1 MRAHFEGRFRGLPK
15 LAHAEEGQALI
26 MTAVALLSLIGFLAL
41 ATDVGVLY
49 RSRTNLQK
57 VADAAAVAGASEIAS
72 GNWLAAAQAS
82 ALQNGVDCTASG
94 INCNIVIG
102 TTAHPSAVSVY
113 ITQSQSTFFLPV
125 FGKSTVPVGARAA
138 AGIVNGQVCMN
149 TLDTANGPNPAP
161 QGYGITING
170 GGSGTGLTAVK
181 CNLYD
186 NAGLAL
192 NGSAQLI
199 TDAGTGVAAGSVKGN
214 GTASPNPVTG
224 LYPVPDPLSGYWP
237 APTCGTSKGT
247 LTVST
252 GSVSPGCYKD
262 FNVSGAAALQPGLY
276 IIQGNLNLTSTQAAT
291 GVTFYVD
298 SANGGTLACQPSK
311 CAFTT
316 PASSPGWGTGDTGTC
331 SSSGCNGLL
340 LWDTETTNNPK
351 NITIGSTSLTGV
363 IYAPNVNLVIG
374 GSNPLT
380 LDSNVVVGSI
390 TMNGTVTLTNYSAG
404 AGVSSPFNSAALLE

>member
-1 MRAHFEGRFRGLPK
+1 MRAHFELRRLQK

-49 RSRTNLQK
+49 RSKTNLQK

-125 FGKSTVPVGARAA
+125 FGRSTVPVGARAA
-138 AGIVNGQVCMN
+138 AGIVTGQVCMY
-149 TLDTANGPNPAP
+149 TLDTTATAP
-161 QGYGITING
+161 KGYGIIING
-170 GGSGTGLTAVK
+170 GGNGVGLDAPQ
-181 CNLYD
+181 CNVYD
-186 NAGLAL
+186 NANLEL

-199 TDAGTGVAAGSVKGN
+199 TDAGTGVAGSQKGN
-214 GTASPNPVTG
+214 GTASPTPVFN
-224 LYPVPDPLSGYWP
+224 LYPVPDPLAGYWP
-237 APTCGTSKGT
+237 APTCGTNLGK

-252 GSVSPGCYKD
+252 GPVNPGCYND
-262 FNVSGAAALQPGLY
+262 FNVSGTAALQPGLY
-276 IIQGNLNLTSTQAAT
+276 IIQGNLNLTSTTAAT

-298 SANGGTLACQPSK
+298 SAHGGTLSCQPSK
-311 CAFTT
+311 CAFQAPVT
-316 PASSPGWGTGDTGTC
+316 SPPFGSGTTGTC
-331 SSSGCNGLL
+331 SSTGGCNGLL
-340 LWDTETTNNPK
+340 LWDTETTNFPSTVN
-351 NITIGSTSLTGV
+351 IGSVSLTGV
-363 IYAPNVNLVIG
+363 IYAPNTTLTMG
-374 GSNPLT
+374 GSTTVN
-380 LDSNVVVGSI
+380 LDSNVVCAALVL
-390 TMNGTVTLTNYSAG
+390 NGDVSLTNYSAG
-404 AGVSSPFNSAALLE
+404 TGVSSPFNSAALLE